1 MTKSII
7 PIAGIFLACVIAA
20 GIPAVAAAGQT
31 QPVAAPTTEST
42 PWYAHLGDWV
52 GLHAQSDTHA
62 ADTTSGTTTENKD
75 WWNNLWPFKENTV
88 KTEQPAAT
96 PQTAV
101 QTPVPTP
108 AETPAQTPAQNPAV
122 TADPAG
128 QKSVTDKPQETR
140 PVDPAHA
147 G

>member
-7 PIAGIFLACVIAA
+7 PVAGIFLACVIAA

-31 QPVAAPTTEST
+31 QPSAAPTTESA

-52 GLHAQSDTHA
+52 GLHAQSDTPK
-62 ADTTSGTTTENKD
+62 ADTTPQTTTENTD
-75 WWNNLWPFKENTV
+75 WWDNLWPFTENTV

-96 PQTAV
+96 PQATVQPPV
-101 QTPVPTP
+101 QTPT
-108 AETPAQTPAQNPAV
+108 ETPAQAPAQNPAV
-122 TADPAG
+122 TPDPAG
-128 QKSVTDKPQETR
+128 QKSVSEKPQETK